1 MMNQKSKK
9 NFRSPSILGVS
20 SLALAALFAVGEAR
34 AIPEN
39 TGAKCPCEAKGAK
52 ATACEQGTV
61 PDGQGGCVKAAKS
74 SSETSSDTSSG
85 TSAQ

>member
-1 MMNQKSKK
+1 MNEKSKK
-9 NFRSPSILGVS
+9 NLSKPSVWVVS
-20 SLALAALFAVGEAR
+20 SLALAGLFAVGEAR

-39 TGAKCPCEAKGAK
+39 TGAKCPCEAKGGK

-61 PDGQGGCVKAAKS
+61 PDGQGGCVKASKT